1 MSPEDEKY
9 PGELLNDVADF
20 IPVRSPNKELASPE
34 MYLKATT
41 MSPYDGENILP
52 IRAVGL
58 KKQPGVSYRFSVQY
72 VDAQGRLTG

>member
-1 MSPEDEKY
+1 
-9 PGELLNDVADF
+9 
-20 IPVRSPNKELASPE
+20 